1 MWVKIL
7 IKCGKHMASFLSI
20 LKSAWG
26 GFQKAEPVIGTA
38 LSALNPAAGAIFN
51 TVTTAIN
58 GAETF
63 FSTPKS
69 GAQKSSFV
77 VQNFE
82 QGLAVAQEIFAAR
95 GENLTYDP
103 KALQAFIDSQ
113 VAAMNAL
120 SNLTGS
126 IKTAPVAAPTGA
138 TGATSQVP
146 LPAPV
151 QTQPSPSLNQA
162 STFLDPT
169 TAKIIGL

>member
-1 MWVKIL
+1 
-7 IKCGKHMASFLSI
+7 MASFLSI

-63 FSTPKS
+63 FSAPKS
-69 GAQKSSFV
+69 GAQKSTFV

-82 QGLAVAQEIFAAR
+82 QGLAVAQEIFAMR

-103 KALQAFIDSQ
+103 AALQSFINAQ

-120 SNLTGS
+120 AGLTGS
-126 IKTAPVAAPTGA
+126 LKTAPVVGA
-138 TGATSQVP
+138 TQVV
-146 LPAPV
+146 PAVPV
-151 QTQPSPSLNQA
+151 QVVTAPPLAPSAPLSPNLGQA
-162 STFLDPT
+162 STFLDPVS
-169 TAKIIGL
+169 AKIIGL